1 MKLYKDPNAKKP
13 INIKDIVY
21 MTSQL
26 DKFVKLYDKCIWEQD
41 AEQQE
46 TIKKLGTIVDMLKRR
61 DYETLFEDYVGMISY
76 DVTNVK
82 FEPEEI
88 KAWHEFFGRNGMPH

>member
-41 AEQQE
+41 VEQQE

-76 DVTNVK
+76 DVNNVK

-88 KAWHEFFGRNGMPH
+88 KAWNEFFERNGMPH

>member
-41 AEQQE
+41 TEQQE

-61 DYETLFEDYVGMISY
+61 DYETLFEA
-76 DVTNVK
+76 
-82 FEPEEI
+82 EEL
-88 KAWHEFFGRNGMPH
+88 KAWHEFFERNGMPH